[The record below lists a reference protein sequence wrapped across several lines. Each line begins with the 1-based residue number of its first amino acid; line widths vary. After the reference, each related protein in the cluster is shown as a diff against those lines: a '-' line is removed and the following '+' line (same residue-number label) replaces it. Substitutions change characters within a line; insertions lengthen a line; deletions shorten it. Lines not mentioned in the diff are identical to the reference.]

1 MLLKS
6 IFLLFTVAT
15 AGAFSEVE
23 TAESPLDQALIAAV
37 DDPTN
42 QEAVLEFL
50 FLQRQAVDQATR
62 FADAVAELIEE
73 NPDAGEPVES
83 PLDQALIAA
92 VDDPTNQEAVLEF
105 LFLQRQAIDQ
115 ATRFAEQW
123 AAVLAKETEESPDA
137 GESVMDSPCHRDSK
151 GDLG

>member
-23 TAESPLDQALIAAV
+23 KA
-37 DDPTN
+37 
-42 QEAVLEFL
+42 
-50 FLQRQAVDQATR
+50 
-62 FADAVAELIEE
+62 
-73 NPDAGEPVES
+73 ES